1 MTAKNQKNLM
11 NKHIPH
17 IKIPHIVTL
26 AAITGFFVIAGNTA
40 YTQTTDSLLT
50 DSVDQSA
57 FPQITAQP
65 VDQTVF
71 VRANVVLSVQ
81 ANNADGYQWLRNG
94 VPLDG
99 QTNSTLVIQSAGIS
113 DVGLYSCAVSLG
125 TEAVPTRAASVNV
138 ETTANATAVGTTAA
152 STTAASALAASAT
165 TSGAIAASLPGGG
178 PITVFGTPLLSGG
191 SQSSCPGPYAGYV
204 AYTKTVSKGWGWAPI
219 SGATTLK
226 AADGSGRTDTKVEYF
241 GAYGDTGCA
250 QTTVTIPYPPFSP
263 VYQFCIY
270 FASNVPTTN
279 YPIVLT
285 GFNP

>member
-1 MTAKNQKNLM
+1 M
-11 NKHIPH
+11 
-17 IKIPHIVTL
+17 
-26 AAITGFFVIAGNTA
+26 
-40 YTQTTDSLLT
+40 
-50 DSVDQSA
+50 
-57 FPQITAQP
+57 
-65 VDQTVF
+65 
-71 VRANVVLSVQ
+71 
-81 ANNADGYQWLRNG
+81 
-94 VPLDG
+94 
-99 QTNSTLVIQSAGIS
+99 
-113 DVGLYSCAVSLG
+113 
-125 TEAVPTRAASVNV
+125 
-138 ETTANATAVGTTAA
+138 
-152 STTAASALAASAT
+152 
-165 TSGAIAASLPGGG
+165 
-178 PITVFGTPLLSGG
+178 FGTPLLSGG

>member
-1 MTAKNQKNLM
+1 M
-11 NKHIPH
+11 NKQIPYF
-17 IKIPHIVTL
+17 ITL
-26 AAITGFFVIAGNTA
+26 AAITGFLPIAGNIA
-40 YTQTTDSLLT
+40 YTQTTDPLLA
-50 DSVDQSA
+50 DQVDQSV

-65 VDQTVF
+65 LDQAVP
-71 VRANVVLSVQ
+71 VGANVVLAVQ

-99 QTNSTLVIQSAGIS
+99 QTNSVLVIQNAGIN
-113 DVGLYSCAVSLG
+113 DVGLYSCTVSLG
-125 TEAVPTRAASVNV
+125 TEAVPTRAASVAV
-138 ETTANATAVGTTAA
+138 ETTADATTVGATAA
-152 STTAASALAASAT
+152 STTTASALT
-165 TSGAIAASLPGGG
+165 TSAATASVSPGV
-178 PITVFGTPLLSGG
+178 PITVFGTPYPGSG
-191 SQSSCPGPYAGYV
+191 SQGSCPGPYVGYV

-241 GAYGDTGCA
+241 GAYGDYGCA
-250 QTTVTIPYPPFSP
+250 RTTVTIPYPPSSP

-285 GFNP
+285 GFNL